1 MTPPELAGNVAAV
14 ILARLW
20 HQQPEG
26 DPMSDSL
33 ADLMRTDHRHGP
45 DDIRRRFWA
54 AIDEHPDRIVA
65 AAEWWAA
72 CPDETTV
79 AEARQQL
86 LAIAE
91 GRQEATR

>member
-1 MTPPELAGNVAAV
+1 MLD
-14 ILARLW
+14 L
-20 HQQPEG
+20 HG
-26 DPMSDSL
+26 DL

-54 AIDEHPDRIVA
+54 AINEHPERIEA
-65 AAEWWAA
+65 AARWWAT

-79 AEARQQL
+79 AEARRVL
-86 LAIAE
+86 LDIAE